1 MKTDKRVI
9 TVDSFE
15 HDLLINGFNEFRN
28 MLLKDEKPT
37 EDVDELL
44 LKILDAPYL
53 KEKRRQSNEAR

>member
-1 MKTDKRVI
+1 MKSDKRVI

-28 MLLKDEKPT
+28 KLLEENKPL

-44 LKILDAPYL
+44 IKIIDAPFA
-53 KEKRRQSNEAR
+53 KEKRRFDREAR

>member
-28 MLLKDEKPT
+28 MLLNDEKPT
-37 EDVDELL
+37 EDVDSLI
-44 LKILDAPYL
+44 LKIINAPYL
-53 KEKRRQSNEAR
+53 KEKRRALNEAR

>member
-28 MLLKDEKPT
+28 QLLKDEKPT
-37 EDVDELL
+37 EDVDSLL
-44 LKILDAPYL
+44 MKIIDAPYL
-53 KEKRRQSNEAR
+53 KEKRRALYEAR

>member
-28 MLLKDEKPT
+28 KLLSEDKPT
-37 EDVDELL
+37 EDVDSLL
-44 LKILDAPYL
+44 IKLLDAPLL
-53 KEKRRQSNEAR
+53 KEKRRSEREAR

>member
-28 MLLKDEKPT
+28 QLLKDEKPT
-37 EDVDELL
+37 EDVDSLL
-44 LKILDAPYL
+44 RKIIDAPYL
-53 KEKRRQSNEAR
+53 KEKRRASYEAR

>member
-28 MLLKDEKPT
+28 QLLKDEKPT
-37 EDVDELL
+37 EDVDSLL
-44 LKILDAPYL
+44 LKIIDAPYL
-53 KEKRRQSNEAR
+53 KEKRRQANEAR